1 MSKYKNIILR
11 ERDRINGEVID
22 LEKRL
27 QMQRYYSE
35 SLEYVVRN
43 NDDSI
48 TKMTTQIRVLDSEKQ
63 NLEVKMRLLQNHLDE
78 QKESG
83 AKTVFKLE
91 QTNKEVESWRDA

>member
-1 MSKYKNIILR
+1 MR

-78 QKESG
+78 QKDIS
-83 AKTVFKLE
+83 AKTVFKLD
-91 QTNKEVESWRDA
+91 QTLKEVNS

>member
-91 QTNKEVESWRDA
+91 QTNKEVES

>member
-1 MSKYKNIILR
+1 
-11 ERDRINGEVID
+11 
-22 LEKRL
+22 
-27 QMQRYYSE
+27 MQRYYSE

-91 QTNKEVESWRDA
+91 QTNKEVES